1 MAARGKFSSKFG
13 FIAAAAGSAIGLGNI
28 WQFPYVTG
36 QNGGAAF
43 LLLYVGW
50 ILFIGLPIMI
60 GEIAIGRKTRSNPY
74 GAYRALGGKSWAL
87 VGLFGIICG
96 IMILSFYNVVSGWA
110 FGYFINVAFGDLLQE
125 SDYSGFFG
133 NFVYNFGDNL
143 IFSLGF
149 MLITAFVVYQG
160 VQKGIEGAAKL
171 LMPAMF
177 VLLISLIAYGLTLP
191 NAMDGVRFYLLP
203 DFSLINGTSIYS
215 ALGQAFFSLSLGMGA
230 LITYGSYVGKD
241 DNIVSSA
248 GLVSITDTSVSFLA
262 GMMIFPLVFSTG
274 QSPSE
279 GPGLVF
285 VALPAVFESMGPL
298 LGKFIGG
305 SFFLLLCFAALTS
318 TISLLEV
325 PVSYLV
331 DEKKWSR
338 GKAVVIMAAVIFA
351 IGVPSMLGFG
361 AVDMFTSF
369 VDYEGA
375 SKSVMD
381 VVQDVFYVIGLPL
394 GGLLMSI
401 FIARKWKIENMSEEV
416 SIGNPSYKGS
426 LLEKFIT
433 IMISYVCP
441 LVLSVMFI
449 LTVLQKFFGVSL
461 M

>member
-1 MAARGKFSSKFG
+1 MAARGNFSSKFG

-28 WQFPYVTG
+28 WQFPYVAG

-74 GAYRALGGKSWAL
+74 GAYKVLGGKSWAL
-87 VGLFGIICG
+87 VGLFGILCG

-110 FGYFINVAFGDLLQE
+110 FGYFINTTFGNLLGE
-125 SDYSGFFG
+125 PDYSGFFG
-133 NFVYNFGDNL
+133 NFVRNFGDNL
-143 IFSLGF
+143 IYSLGF
-149 MLITAFVVYQG
+149 MIITAFIVYQG
-160 VQKGIEGAAKL
+160 IQKGIEAAAKL
-171 LMPAMF
+171 LMPTLF
-177 VLLISLIAYGLTLP
+177 VLLIGLIIYGLTLP
-191 NAMDGVRFYLLP
+191 NAMDGVRFYLFP

-241 DNIVSSA
+241 DNIISSA

-262 GMMIFPLVFSTG
+262 GLMIFPLVFSTG

-298 LGKFIGG
+298 LGKLIGG

-331 DEKKWSR
+331 DEKKFSR
-338 GKAVVIMAAVIFA
+338 GKAVVIMAAVVFTV
-351 IGVPSMLGFG
+351 GVPSMLGFG

-369 VDYEGA
+369 TEYEGA
-375 SKSVMD
+375 TKSVMD

-401 FIARKWKIENMSEEV
+401 FIARKWKVENMSEEV
-416 SIGNPSYKGS
+416 SIGYPSYKGS
-426 LLEKFIT
+426 MLEKFIT
-433 IMISYVCP
+433 VMISYICP
-441 LVLSVMFI
+441 LVLGIMFI
-449 LTVLQKFFGVSL
+449 LTILQKFFGLSFI
-461 M
+461 